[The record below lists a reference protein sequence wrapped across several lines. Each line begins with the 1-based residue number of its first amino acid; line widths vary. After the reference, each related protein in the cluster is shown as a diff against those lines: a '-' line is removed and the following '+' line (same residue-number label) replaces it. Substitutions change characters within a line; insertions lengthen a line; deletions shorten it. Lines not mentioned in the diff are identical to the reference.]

1 MSEYD
6 VAVVGAGPAGAS
18 AALVLA
24 RSGVKVALLEREAL
38 PRYKTCGGGVVY
50 RAARFAG
57 LDLTPVTER
66 PCQRAAL
73 YLHDLGRHYTV
84 RRAEPLI
91 AMTMRD
97 RLDLFLVERAVQ
109 AGARLLA
116 PCRVRQVAAH
126 GRRVRLDTDRGALWV
141 DFVVAADGALGDVAR
156 LAGWHDDRLAIPA
169 LEYEMPVDDAT
180 LLRFAEEPRFD
191 VGMVPHG
198 YAWVF
203 PKAAHLSVGVLS
215 THRGA
220 GARDLHDQL
229 ARYLALLKIK
239 ASGEVKRHGYVIPV
253 RRRSGPLVRG
263 RILLAGDAAGLA
275 DPLTAEGISYAIRS
289 GQLGGA
295 AVAQGIG
302 DAALVQTTYHT
313 GLRREILPDLRSAR
327 LLATLLYE
335 RPAIRRWLF
344 RTWGQGLSEAIA
356 DVLLGARSYRDV
368 WGLAVRSLG
377 RRLLAPAR

>member
-66 PCQRAAL
+66 PCYRAAL

-126 GRRVRLDTDRGALWV
+126 
-141 DFVVAADGALGDVAR
+141 
-156 LAGWHDDRLAIPA
+156 DRLAIPA

-191 VGMVPHG
+191 VGTVPYG

-229 ARYLALLKIK
+229 ARYLALLEIK
-239 ASGEVKRHGYVIPV
+239 ASGEVKRHGYVI
-253 RRRSGPLVRG
+253 
-263 RILLAGDAAGLA
+263 
-275 DPLTAEGISYAIRS
+275 
-289 GQLGGA
+289 
-295 AVAQGIG
+295 
-302 DAALVQTTYHT
+302 
-313 GLRREILPDLRSAR
+313 
-327 LLATLLYE
+327 
-335 RPAIRRWLF
+335 
-344 RTWGQGLSEAIA
+344 
-356 DVLLGARSYRDV
+356 
-368 WGLAVRSLG
+368 
-377 RRLLAPAR
+377 